1 MSADKQKIQEMYI
14 EYQRLMQQIQQLQ
27 QNLQEMEKHISD
39 LARLKNNLNSI
50 SKIEEGQ
57 ETLMPLG
64 SGIFIHGEIKN
75 TQQVIMNVGTNICI
89 NKTIIE
95 ALETV
100 DNQMNEVSNVAIQME
115 QEIEKTSS
123 RIEQIQEEFQK
134 INPEEIE

>member
-89 NKTIIE
+89 NKTIIKT
-95 ALETV
+95 LETV

>member
-134 INPEEIE
+134 IN